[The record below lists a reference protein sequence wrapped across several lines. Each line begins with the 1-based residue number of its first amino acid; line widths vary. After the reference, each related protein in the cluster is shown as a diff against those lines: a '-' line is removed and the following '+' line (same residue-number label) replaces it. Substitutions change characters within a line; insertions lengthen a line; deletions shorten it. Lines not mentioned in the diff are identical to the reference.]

1 MNGALV
7 SGVTRSARHSDSWL
21 ILQLGWVHDLLSIG
35 QCVWLGG
42 CGVLMLTCVCACVGE
57 PAAVCAAGLHLHED
71 EAGHHGASARL
82 QGQRRAAT
90 TRQRQQLPQSLR
102 QETRERQVQYN
113 NSLSRTKNMTEKHTA
128 CSKNLLCSKKIT
140 KKHTV
145 ESYPL
150 PVTHCLSN

>member
-1 MNGALV
+1 MV
-7 SGVTRSARHSDSWL
+7 
-21 ILQLGWVHDLLSIG
+21 GWVW
-35 QCVWLGG
+35 CVDAN
-42 CGVLMLTCVCACVGE
+42 VCVCACVGE